1 MINRPASEEIVLASI
16 KHNVARLLQVRGL
29 TERDLGARVGMEPDE
44 FHHWLDDPPKRK
56 ETVVKKIATELLV
69 PDFYLFAEGESLVP
83 ASSIADFRLSTPA
96 RRAYQRDTL
105 KAIDLAKS
113 IQSDPLARLAF
124 HSNRRLT
131 EIIPKS
137 WTPEEAASKLRAVI
151 GLTDDLQSE
160 IGDARQLYVRLR
172 RWVEQF
178 ETLVFQFSFSIE
190 DGVGFA
196 VAGNNTFDAIV
207 VNTLGQSYSRRLFT
221 LAHEIYHCILGETG
235 ISDPD
240 VLNNAVERKCN
251 LFAVNFLAP
260 RSLVSSAAQRTI
272 TSKQFKIDEVRAFA
286 KITKI
291 SLYASVLRLVE
302 TGYYG
307 DRAIA
312 AWHAFIKA
320 SGNPD
325 FVKSGGG
332 GKNRQPEWKY
342 KLSRYGSRLA
352 EIYDPAIRAGIVDDL
367 DFYRLSGIKPKYQSD
382 YFSNAP
388 TALLTDEVDEPD
400 A

>member
-1 MINRPASEEIVLASI
+1 MGE
-16 KHNVARLLQVRGL
+16 
-29 TERDLGARVGMEPDE
+29 RVGMRQDE
-44 FHHWLDDPPKRK
+44 FHQWLDDPPKRK
-56 ETVVKKIATELLV
+56 ETVVKKIAAELLV
-69 PDFYLFAEGESLVP
+69 PDFYLFAEGERLVP
-83 ASSIADFRLSTPA
+83 ASSIADFRLATPA
-96 RRAYQRDTL
+96 RRAYQRDTI

-113 IQSDPLARLAF
+113 IQADPLTRIAF
-124 HSNRRLT
+124 DANRQLT
-131 EIIPKS
+131 KIIPQS
-137 WTPEEAASKLRAVI
+137 WKPEEAASQLRAVI
-151 GLTDDLQSE
+151 GLTDDLQSNIE
-160 IGDARQLYVRLR
+160 DSRQLYVRLR

-178 ETLVFQFSFSIE
+178 ETLVFQFSFSTE

-196 VAGNNTFDAIV
+196 VVGNDTFDAIV

-240 VLNNAVERKCN
+240 ILKNAVERKCN
-251 LFAVNFLAP
+251 VFAINFLAP
-260 RSLVSSAAQRTI
+260 RTLVNFAAQRTI
-272 TSKQFKIDEVRAFA
+272 TSKQFDIDELRAFS

-302 TGYYG
+302 TGHY
-307 DRAIA
+307 DARAIA
-312 AWHAFIKA
+312 TWHGFIKA

-325 FVKSGGG
+325 FAKAGGG

-352 EIYDPAIRAGIVDDL
+352 EIFDPAIRAGIVDDL
-367 DFYRLSGIKPKYQSD
+367 DFYRLSGIKPKYQPD

-388 TALLTDEVDEPD
+388 TASLTDEVDEPD